1 MSKQFKSIKIGV
13 SSKEAA
19 IRAAMSLNKRCF
31 ESKLISCHG
40 SEVREGQYVTT
51 LFVEDNQEV
60 KDAHIAAVHAWD
72 TVLRHHEERETLN
85 KH

>member
-1 MSKQFKSIKIGV
+1 MSKQFKSIKVGV

-19 IRAAMSLNKRCF
+19 IRAAMRFNRLCF
-31 ESKLISCHG
+31 ESKFISCHG

-60 KDAHIAAVHAWD
+60 KDAHVAAVRAWD
-72 TVLRHHEERETLN
+72 TVLRHREEKEAPN
-85 KH
+85 VH